1 MTINIDNIDIYE
13 VEKRDYEAY
22 FYRLPPNEII
32 KTTPRPG
39 LIVWKDIKENEEICG
54 QEITQIMGQNCSRY
68 FIFNF
73 VDEERLG
80 PHKTYQYITLSE
92 EEYIEFLN
100 SLPSNKEKTN
110 GEDLSNSCESSE
122 R

>member
-1 MTINIDNIDIYE
+1 MPINFDDINIYE
-13 VEKRDYEAY
+13 VEKRDYESY
-22 FYRLPPNEII
+22 FYRLPVNEII

-39 LIVWKDIKENEEICG
+39 LVIWKDIKENEEICG

-73 VDEERLG
+73 MNEERLG
-80 PHKTYQYITLSE
+80 PHKTYQYITLTE
-92 EEYIEFLN
+92 EEYMQFLN
-100 SLPSNKEKTN
+100 SLPSNKEKVN

>member
-1 MTINIDNIDIYE
+1 MTINIDDIDIYE

-22 FYRLPPNEII
+22 FYRLPQNKIL

-39 LIVWKDIKENEEICG
+39 LVIWKDIKENEEICG
-54 QEITQIMGQNCSRY
+54 QEIIQIMGQNCSRY

-80 PHKTYQYITLSE
+80 PHKTYKYITLSE

-100 SLPSNKEKTN
+100 SLPSSKEKTN
-110 GEDLSNSCESSE
+110 GEDLSDSCKSSE
-122 R
+122 W

>member
-39 LIVWKDIKENEEICG
+39 LVIWKDIKENESSFRRKTKTPDG
-54 QEITQIMGQNCSRY
+54 VNR
-68 FIFNF
+68 IFNADWWYSGKF
-73 VDEERLG
+73 KYFGSDSG
-80 PHKTYQYITLSE
+80 
-92 EEYIEFLN
+92 N
-100 SLPSNKEKTN
+100 
-110 GEDLSNSCESSE
+110 
-122 R
+122 